1 VGGEDCVNN
10 WIIPDDSL
18 VYKRRGRCLYTP
30 RRGTERKNIFLL
42 YNKMRKYRIDGDNE
56 PKSALLTKFF
66 FFFFFFIRVSDSH
79 PPPLVWEKNGQQMRI
94 EPMLNAL
101 SRPQPSISSSLFLD
115 IINSVTEL
123 ISKQN
128 ADGSCLALLFNSHK
142 RPFFQLKTTSYKK
155 IIIVHVESESQQP
168 PKRYVYLS
176 IYPHHFSILIVK
188 I

>member
-1 VGGEDCVNN
+1 MG
-10 WIIPDDSL
+10 
-18 VYKRRGRCLYTP
+18 
-30 RRGTERKNIFLL
+30 
-42 YNKMRKYRIDGDNE
+42 
-56 PKSALLTKFF
+56 
-66 FFFFFFIRVSDSH
+66 
-79 PPPLVWEKNGQQMRI
+79 KNGQQMRI

-176 IYPHHFSILIVK
+176 IYLSIPTTPRSSLSKFSARQSFFLFYSTIINPRK
-188 I
+188 KEKKSFN